1 MPAFAG
7 MTTRVVER
15 MPLWKSGAF
24 VDDPWQIVPDD
35 QPVPADVPAILTLK
49 RWRENR
55 ETLAMR
61 NAPLGLQIDPGL
73 DWSDVVADLPRFP
86 VVVVTIPKYADGR
99 AFSIARLLRERDGY
113 KGEIRAVGNYII
125 DQVPY
130 MARVGIDA
138 YLTADPHVIKAF
150 DEGVWP
156 EVPHYLQP
164 AFDHGTEIPAGT
176 RPWIRK
182 RT

>member
-1 MPAFAG
+1 
-7 MTTRVVER
+7 
-15 MPLWKSGAF
+15 
-24 VDDPWQIVPDD
+24 
-35 QPVPADVPAILTLK
+35 
-49 RWRENR
+49 
-55 ETLAMR
+55 
-61 NAPLGLQIDPGL
+61 
-73 DWSDVVADLPRFP
+73 
-86 VVVVTIPKYADGR
+86 
-99 AFSIARLLRERDGY
+99 
-113 KGEIRAVGNYII
+113 
-125 DQVPY
+125 